1 MHELFTY
8 SLKDLK
14 NLEGDN
20 ITLEAFNSDIAWA
33 IGTATRKIASE
44 KYGHLSLLIDITLSS
59 GQVLFHTCTNGDIE
73 LDTEKWINKKKRTVL
88 RYAKSSFYLGQKL
101 RIRNKS
107 LEDVLSSSA
116 VDYSILGGSVPIRI
130 KNFDGVI
137 GVLSICGLAQEEDH
151 LLAIEV
157 LQSFRETSA

>member
-1 MHELFTY
+1 
-8 SLKDLK
+8 
-14 NLEGDN
+14 
-20 ITLEAFNSDIAWA
+20 
-33 IGTATRKIASE
+33 
-44 KYGHLSLLIDITLSS
+44 
-59 GQVLFHTCTNGDIE
+59 
-73 LDTEKWINKKKRTVL
+73 L